1 MKTYLLK
8 VLLPGIVI
16 AAALAYAASAG
27 AQAIAPAGP
36 SGTPP
41 APQAAPIGG
50 PHDHHSA
57 QAKHHSDMKA
67 ECKAMMDKRQ
77 AMQDKLA
84 AMDVD
89 LDRAVAEM
97 NAAKGSKTVDA
108 LEKPMMAVIN
118 ELVAQHKAARS
129 MMMAMQP
136 EMMAHMMKHMEGHGG
151 TGMSCPMMKSG
162 TPPEPKADAKTPKM

>member
-1 MKTYLLK
+1 
-8 VLLPGIVI
+8 
-16 AAALAYAASAG
+16 
-27 AQAIAPAGP
+27 
-36 SGTPP
+36 
-41 APQAAPIGG
+41 
-50 PHDHHSA
+50 
-57 QAKHHSDMKA
+57 MKA

-89 LDRAVAEM
+89 LDRAVGEM

-136 EMMAHMMKHMEGHGG
+136 EMMGHMMKHMDGQGPKG
-151 TGMSCPMMKSG
+151 AMSCPMMKGG
-162 TPPEPKADAKTPKM
+162 TPPDPKADAKTPTM